1 MKNYFAYGSNL
12 LCSQMKK
19 RCPGHIFEGVAMLKG
34 YRFLIGG
41 RGYATITEDSAS
53 KVLGALYRIS
63 EMNENKLD
71 SYEGVALGCY
81 RKVTVAVVAGDSVIH
96 ALTYIDDGIV
106 PSRPRAGYLE
116 KITMGAAERGLPPD
130 YITFLSSFE
139 RQQTPADIHGATG
152 KTDL

>member
-139 RQQTPADIHGATG
+139 RLQVPAVTHGATG
-152 KTDL
+152 KKDL

>member
-12 LCSQMKK
+12 LCSQMEE

-53 KVLGALYRIS
+53 KVLGALYHIS
-63 EMNENKLD
+63 EADEAALD
-71 SYEGVALGCY
+71 TYEGVAAGCY
-81 RKVTVAVVAGDSVIH
+81 RKVTVAVVAGDSVVH

-116 KITMGAAERGLPPD
+116 KITIGAGERGLPPD
-130 YITFLSSFE
+130 YIAFLSSFE
-139 RQQTPADIHGATG
+139 RLQVPAVTHGATG
-152 KTDL
+152 KKDL